1 METINNFRSCQSS
14 KIEINYNPAFA
25 GFFLY
30 LQIPFKIQ
38 NSMLEQELS
47 FIKEHLHY
55 LEKENVAVSKVS
67 VGWHL
72 DHSLKV
78 INTVLDILKQ
88 SDTEEYEKK
97 FNFFRFYIFLK
108 GSFPRGKV
116 KSPKRVLPPE
126 IILIKALEEQI
137 RLVENS
143 LKNYPSIQENQ
154 FFTHPIFKQLNKKQ
168 TLKFLKLHSQ
178 HHFKIIQDILK

>member
-1 METINNFRSCQSS
+1 M
-14 KIEINYNPAFA
+14 
-25 GFFLY
+25 
-30 LQIPFKIQ
+30 
-38 NSMLEQELS
+38 
-47 FIKEHLHY
+47 
-55 LEKENVAVSKVS
+55 
-67 VGWHL
+67 GWHL

-78 INTVLDILKQ
+78 MNSVLDTLKN
-88 SDTEEYEKK
+88 SDAKEFKKK

-108 GSFPRGKV
+108 GSFPRGKAR
-116 KSPKRVLPPE
+116 SPKRVLPPE
-126 IILIKALEEQI
+126 IILIEEIEKQI